1 MPNYLGDIDIL
12 NSKYYYRKL
21 DEGWDGCEIYAFY
34 NKAKTVLEGNNGL
47 QDVSDQILKALCYV
61 YKNSLRNTLYS
72 DMCNVLYFWLGNI
85 FLENLVTKDLFHEVI
100 LNLFDSLKNHNQ
112 DKVCT
117 APHFFMLKKDFNVI
131 KTIFDCSED
140 YKSYSKHL
148 LSFGMSCSNKYKSY
162 LDTNTDNYNKFYN
175 ECEVEK
181 KGHEYCEE
189 FRKYFPHY
197 KKNLFSEFNCSLKLN
212 KPESEEFVGG
222 HNTELMQLQGER
234 SNRGLQKEKKLSVPH
249 RSGVE
254 HQAVSPGLSVTE
266 SETGVVQKFPSS
278 DYSDSTPPSIISK
291 SVTGAVSVAG
301 AIVPSYLLYN
311 YTPAGNMINKLLG
324 RRTRMNH
331 NPLTEAQLMDNFYQ
345 PEGFNSERS
354 GYNISYRPV

>member
-1 MPNYLGDIDIL
+1 MPNYLGDKDIDIL

-61 YKNSLRNTLYS
+61 YKKSLRNTLYS

-100 LNLFDSLKNHNQ
+100 LNLFDALIDDKNQKICKLPHSL
-112 DKVCT
+112 
-117 APHFFMLKKDFNVI
+117 MLKKDFEDF
-131 KTIFDCSED
+131 KLIFDCSED
-140 YKSYSKHL
+140 YKSYNTHL
-148 LSFGMSCSNKYKSY
+148 LSHGMSCSYNY
-162 LDTNTDNYNKFYN
+162 NTHLERNVNIYNKFYD
-175 ECEVEK
+175 ECEVEQK
-181 KGHEYCEE
+181 EHEYCKA
-189 FRKYFPHY
+189 FKKYFPNN
-197 KKNLFSEFNCSLKLN
+197 KKNLFSKFNCSLQLN
-212 KPESEEFVGG
+212 EPKYENSGTGHDSELVQSEE
-222 HNTELMQLQGER
+222 EE
-234 SNRGLQKEKKLSVPH
+234 SNIVSPEKEKLPLGH

-254 HQAVSPGLSVTE
+254 SLALSPGSSAIQ
-266 SETGVVQKFPSS
+266 SETGDFQSSGSS

-311 YTPAGNMINKLLG
+311 VISIMLNKYNALL
-324 RRTRMNH
+324 
-331 NPLTEAQLMDNFYQ
+331 Y
-345 PEGFNSERS
+345 
-354 GYNISYRPV
+354 IS